1 MSAPQR
7 FDVVAIGAGPA
18 GTAAALRAAELGA
31 KTALITREAFGGM
44 AANEGPIPVR
54 TLAHAARLVREAR
67 QLRRYGIVWNEPP
80 VLDYVR
86 LVARA
91 REVVGEARERSTLF
105 EQIGAAGVTLFE
117 RAGATRFVDRQT
129 LESESGLILHANAVV
144 ICSGGVSRSLDVP
157 GGELTVTPADA
168 FSLEAPPKSLLVIG
182 AGATGMQVASIFN
195 AFGTA
200 IVLCQ
205 AGARVAPSEDED
217 VSAELARAYREDGID
232 VYENCGRIHA
242 LEAVPGGVRTAFE
255 HRTVETQLAVRCAGW
270 IADTAGLDLAAA
282 GVATDARGFVTVDEF
297 MRTNVPNVYAA
308 GDVVGHDMLVPQ
320 AVRDG
325 NLAGENAA
333 TGNLRAVPHDVE
345 PIGSFTDPEYAKVGL
360 TEAQA
365 RQRYDVLVSTATY
378 DETTRPIIDGR
389 TRGFCK
395 LVVDRST
402 RELLGCHIV
411 GERAVEVAQIAAVA
425 MTARMKID
433 DLARIPL
440 SFPTYANVFG
450 RAALRAL
457 RR

>member
-1 MSAPQR
+1 MPVDYDNPIQNVDPAKGVTYSHSFTIGVSYMLGTSELPAVSAPQR

-117 RAGATRFVDRQT
+117 HAGTTRFVDRQT

-205 AGARVAPSEDED
+205 AGARVAPTRRRGRFRGVGACLPRRRHRRLRKLRSHPRLR
-217 VSAELARAYREDGID
+217 SA
-232 VYENCGRIHA
+232 C
-242 LEAVPGGVRTAFE
+242 
-255 HRTVETQLAVRCAGW
+255 
-270 IADTAGLDLAAA
+270 
-282 GVATDARGFVTVDEF
+282 
-297 MRTNVPNVYAA
+297 
-308 GDVVGHDMLVPQ
+308 
-320 AVRDG
+320 
-325 NLAGENAA
+325 
-333 TGNLRAVPHDVE
+333 
-345 PIGSFTDPEYAKVGL
+345 
-360 TEAQA
+360 
-365 RQRYDVLVSTATY
+365 
-378 DETTRPIIDGR
+378 
-389 TRGFCK
+389 
-395 LVVDRST
+395 
-402 RELLGCHIV
+402 
-411 GERAVEVAQIAAVA
+411 
-425 MTARMKID
+425 
-433 DLARIPL
+433 
-440 SFPTYANVFG
+440 
-450 RAALRAL
+450 RAASGPRSSIERW
-457 RR
+457 RRNSQSAAPDGLPIPPG